1 MSKPRPVYIKIGK
14 LGRST
19 GKNGEI
25 RMISENGINGDFT
38 QLKHIFLGLEGQKV
52 PYFPAYLKNDGEI
65 IVKFDDVHGPEE
77 ANHLAN
83 IEVYI
88 SGDQADKF
96 NFNKSV
102 ASEDLT
108 GYSIADQDDFIRG
121 TIIRMVEYPHQV
133 IAVVDTESGEKMVPM
148 VEHWI
153 QDIDPEERVIFM
165 DLPEGLFDEE
175 E

>member
-1 MSKPRPVYIKIGK
+1 MSKPRPVYLKIGK

-19 GKNGEI
+19 GKSGEI
-25 RMISENGINGDFT
+25 RMIAEQGISGDFT
-38 QLKHIFLGLEGQKV
+38 KLKHVFLGFEGQKV
-52 PYFPAYLKNDGEI
+52 PYFPNYLKNDGEI
-65 IVKFDDVHGPEE
+65 IVKFDDVQGPEE

-83 IEVYI
+83 VEVFI
-88 SGDQADKF
+88 SAEQANQF
-96 NFNKSV
+96 NFNKSK

-108 GYSIADQDDFIRG
+108 RYSIADQDDFIRG
-121 TIIRMVEYPHQV
+121 SIIRMVEYPHQI
-133 IAVVDTESGEKMVPM
+133 IAVVDTGAGEKMVPM